1 MNIDVK
7 IKDKI
12 LKYDINREAVNI
24 KAYQM
29 VNQIKLTNM
38 NFSQL
43 RKYFHLMKV
52 EK

>member
-12 LKYDINREAVNI
+12 LQYDINREAVNI
-24 KAYQM
+24 KTYQM
-29 VNQIKLTNM
+29 INQIKLINM
-38 NFSQL
+38 NVSQV

-52 EK
+52 E

>member
-12 LKYDINREAVNI
+12 LQYDINREAVNV

-29 VNQIKLTNM
+29 INQIKLINM
-38 NFSQL
+38 NVSQV

-52 EK
+52 E